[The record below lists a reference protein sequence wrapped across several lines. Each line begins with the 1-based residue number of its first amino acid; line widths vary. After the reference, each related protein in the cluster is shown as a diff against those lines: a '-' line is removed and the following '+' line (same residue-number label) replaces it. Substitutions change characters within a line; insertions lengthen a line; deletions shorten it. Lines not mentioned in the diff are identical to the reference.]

1 MLNRENRIEILP
13 VTLGLQTSGQL
24 EILSGLSEGDRVAV
38 ANTSQLRQGQVVAPK
53 LVELSEA
60 GGGS

>member
-1 MLNRENRIEILP
+1 
-13 VTLGLQTSGQL
+13 VQTSRQL
-24 EILSGLSEGDRVAV
+24 EILSGLSEGDSVAV
-38 ANTSQLRQGQVVAPK
+38 ANTGQLRQGQRVAPK